1 MGDPRYSPLAALI
14 HELRE
19 QGAITVRTPL
29 GEGPLLAAETT
40 IHLGGSTIVKIH
52 PDLTRTD
59 ARWQEHQRAVEERM
73 EPLRVLQ
80 SWTVKVQRVV
90 VAARRV
96 IAVVTA
102 VAMLVGVTSATSAQ
116 RAAAWLLIPP
126 AVGLLLR
133 YAVRPLTTRV
143 VTWGLRR
150 ALGAAAV

>member
-1 MGDPRYSPLAALI
+1 MSDSPYAPLAALL
-14 HELRE
+14 HEIRD
-19 QGAITVRTPL
+19 QGAITVRTPH
-29 GEGPLLAAETT
+29 GEGPLLAVETT

-52 PDLTRTD
+52 PDLTRDD

-73 EPLRVLQ
+73 EPLRVLR
-80 SWTVKVQRVV
+80 SWTNTVQRVV

-96 IAVVTA
+96 IALATA
-102 VAMLVGVTSATSAQ
+102 VAMIVGWRSATTPQ

-133 YAVRPLTTRV
+133 YAVRPLTTRL

-150 ALGAAAV
+150 ALGAAPV